1 MTQIELAK
9 IVGGARSAAAI
20 KVLQARFDAVN
31 KQLPTLWSEEAGYF
45 QNVRANPGEPPRPVD
60 QMAPT
65 NFYPLLVGP
74 ENGAGNECF
83 LFYSHFTP
91 KRSIY
96 QDRLGT
102 NIHRKR

>member
-1 MTQIELAK
+1 MALRCILFSMTQIELAK

-31 KQLPTLWSEEAGYF
+31 KHLPTLWSEEAGYF

-74 ENGAGNECF
+74 ENGAENEF
-83 LFYSHFTP
+83 FPLTF
-91 KRSIY
+91 
-96 QDRLGT
+96 
-102 NIHRKR
+102 